1 MVSIIMPTYN
11 RAYVIQRAI
20 DSVLEQTYRDWELII
35 VDDGSTD
42 DTEAVVKK
50 NTDERIRYIRYT
62 PNQGANHARNVGLGA
77 AKGAFLAFLD
87 TDVVWK
93 KTFLEIRVN
102 ILEKE
107 DVDFVWGRVARF
119 PMESRKVN
127 VLPVLSRDELNSPRN
142 LLHRQLTGG
151 AIDTNVVCFKRKI
164 YDQIGGFDEAL
175 MRLQEQEFFLRIILS
190 GFYKFC
196 FTGDILV
203 KSYMKTD
210 SISQKPERLWKSFIY
225 IIQKHLAEY
234 RKYNCLRPAWRLLLS
249 LEGANQTTLQDFLSI
264 LSDAEYMQFM
274 SDMME
279 YIEQQRIQIETA
291 NKMII
296 KRGKEKMK
304 MNWRFPRE
312 KIPDGSRIII
322 YGAGDVGTSF
332 MQQIAEN
339 HWCSVVLWV
348 DKNYKEKGCMAIHSP
363 QRIKNCVFDYIV
375 VSIADKKVANQA
387 KEFLQDIG
395 VSSEQ
400 IIMIGA

>member
-50 NTDERIRYIRYT
+50 NTDGRIRYIKYT
-62 PNQGANHARNVGLGA
+62 PNQGGNHARNVGLKA
-77 AKGAFLAFLD
+77 AKGAYLAFLD

-102 ILEKE
+102 FLRKE

-119 PMESRKVN
+119 PLKSQKVT
-127 VLPVLSRDELNSPRN
+127 VLPVLSRAELNNPEN
-142 LLHRQLTGG
+142 LLNTQLAGG

-190 GFYKFC
+190 RAYRFY
-196 FTGDILV
+196 FTGDALV
-203 KSYMKTD
+203 KSYMKAD
-210 SISQKPERLWKSFIY
+210 SISQKPERIWKSFVY
-225 IIQKHLAEY
+225 IMQKHLSDY
-234 RKYNCLRPAWRLLLS
+234 RKHNCLRTAWKLLLS
-249 LEGANQTTLQDFLSI
+249 LEGANRIALQDFLSI
-264 LSDAEYMQFM
+264 LSDTEYMQFM

-279 YIEQQRIQIETA
+279 YLEQQRIQIETA
-291 NKMII
+291 NKVINR
-296 KRGKEKMK
+296 RGKEKMK
-304 MNWRFPRE
+304 MIWRFPRE
-312 KIPDGSRIII
+312 KIPDGSRIVI

-363 QRIKNCVFDYIV
+363 QRIRNCVFDYVV
-375 VSIADKKVANQA
+375 VSIADKKAANQV
-387 KEFLQDIG
+387 KEFLQNIG
-395 VSSEQ
+395 ISSEQ
-400 IIMIGA
+400 IIMISA